1 MSKKQQLITTANLV
15 KTILETEPQ
24 TRNSDSLLYLKVLEH
39 CATQKDVN
47 LHLIP
52 VTAFLS
58 HYIHE
63 YDFPCF
69 ETVRRSRQKIQSEH
83 PELKA
88 NETVQ
93 AHRKAYEPIYK
104 DFAKDVIV

>member
-15 KTILETEPQ
+15 KMILETEPQ

-39 CATQKDVN
+39 CAVQKGVN

-63 YDFPCF
+63 YDFPCS
-69 ETVRRSRQKIQSEH
+69 ETVRRVRQKIQAQH
-83 PELKA
+83 PELKGEKA
-88 NETVQ
+88 VQ
-93 AHRKAYEPIYK
+93 AHRKAYENIYR
-104 DFAKDVIV
+104 DFARE

>member
-1 MSKKQQLITTANLV
+1 MSKRKQLITTTNLV
-15 KTILETEPQ
+15 KMLLETEPQ

-39 CATQKDVN
+39 CAIQKGVN

-58 HYIHE
+58 HYIYE
-63 YDFPCF
+63 YDFPCS
-69 ETVRRSRQKIQSEH
+69 ETVRRTRQKVQREH

-88 NETVQ
+88 NKAVQ
-93 AHRKAYEPIYK
+93 EQRKINEAVFK
-104 DFAKDVIV
+104 DFARS

>member
-1 MSKKQQLITTANLV
+1 MSKKKQLITTANLV

-39 CATQKDVN
+39 CAVQKGVN

-58 HYIHE
+58 HYIYE
-63 YDFPCF
+63 YDFPCS
-69 ETVRRSRQKIQSEH
+69 ETVRRARQKVQSEH
-83 PELKA
+83 PELKGCKVVQEQREV
-88 NETVQ
+88 NESIF
-93 AHRKAYEPIYK
+93 R
-104 DFAKDVIV
+104 DFARGK